1 MACTW
6 PGQRRTAAS
15 RRTVESAPPLKATA
29 RGRGS
34 SRPARAAAAG
44 LPAGSGGFGL
54 GVGEAAIAL
63 QPLVA
68 PLQQLADLQVAELAP
83 GVVQC
88 ALEEGGHLLV
98 VAVRATHRLV
108 DDLVDQAQ
116 RLEAVRR
123 DAHGI
128 GRVLRLVAGL
138 PQDRC
143 AALG

>member
-44 LPAGSGGFGL
+44 LPCGSGRLDL

-68 PLQQLADLQVAELAP
+68 PLQQFAHLQVAQLAP
-83 GVVQC
+83 RIVQT

-98 VAVRATHRLV
+98 VAMGAAHRLV
-108 DDLVDQAQ
+108 DDLV
-116 RLEAVRR
+116 
-123 DAHGI
+123 
-128 GRVLRLVAGL
+128 
-138 PQDRC
+138 
-143 AALG
+143 